1 MPKKQKSGL
10 YRTKIKV
17 GVGPD
22 GKDIV
27 KWISGRTKAELEAAR
42 REVVAYYIEGTG
54 ARGDKLFGEY
64 AVEWYRICK
73 EPHVSDSSRA
83 SYRSALNKYVL
94 PAFGNRHLR
103 AIRANDIQAWINQ
116 FAGKS
121 DTSITLAATIM
132 RGIFK
137 SACADRLIETDPTLY
152 IVLPKPGEQKKRRAL
167 TAEEEEKLMGTF
179 ASHPDGLYAAILFYL
194 GVRPGEARGLQW
206 GDLDFDG
213 KTVHIQRDT
222 DYASKKTALVGALK
236 TAAANRFIPLPT
248 ALESLLAPR
257 RASPEEY
264 VLHGADPFCPISKA
278 SAERAWLRIM
288 QAAGLTHDRE
298 QRWRTADIRASVVAN
313 FTPHYLR
320 HNYITKCWEAGLD
333 PLITTRIVGHEDY
346 KTTANIY
353 THLSQPHIDQARGKI
368 DAIFAEKPKVAQ
380 KLHSTPKPVALKTNK
395 KS

>member
-64 AVEWYRICK
+64 AIEWYRIRK

-167 TAEEEEKLMGTF
+167 TAAEEEKLTSIMKI
-179 ASHPDGLYAAILFYL
+179 HPDGLYAALLFYL

-206 GDLDFDG
+206 GDLDFEA
-213 KTVHIQRDT
+213 KTIHIQRDT
-222 DYASKKTALVGALK
+222 DYTSKTSQVGALK
-236 TAAANRFIPLPT
+236 TAAANRFVPMPA
-248 ALESLLAPR
+248 ALEDMLLPR
-257 RASPEEY
+257 RSASEEY
-264 VLHGADPFCPISKA
+264 LLHGADPLVPLSKA

-288 QAAGLTHDRE
+288 QAAGLTHERE
-298 QRWRTADIRASVVAN
+298 KRWKTADIRASIVAD

-333 PLITTRIVGHEDY
+333 PLTTTRIVGHEDY

-368 DAIFAEKPKVAQ
+368 DAIFAGESEVAQ
-380 KLHSTPKPVALKTNK
+380 KLHSAPKPVAFKTSK
-395 KS
+395 KP